1 MNWHQNPSR
10 IAWIVLLSSFFLCC
24 VLAVGLPLGTR
35 SFILHATRPQAVL
48 VESTQ
53 GTVQLWQPEATDPRA
68 VTGRRSMTEGSRLLT
83 DATAK
88 GLLTLAADEA
98 GERVL
103 VTVQLAP
110 ETQITLARARGPR
123 FASSHDPHQA
133 ALSFQKG
140 RLFVATQSIDGRDV
154 SVKVDTPHANITLGI
169 GTFEL
174 TVAADQTQVRV
185 RSGTAEIDAVA
196 GPAGAQRVSAGPG
209 QRVSIASGLPPALP
223 VPDTVNLV
231 LNGAFERE
239 LDPLWDVFAEVKPGH
254 EAGQV
259 ALTDDGRRRAVRFSR
274 RTEDGVPN
282 RVGIVQTVNRDVEG
296 YDSLALELDV
306 KVRSQSVPG
315 GGERASEYPI
325 MVDLAYTDIY
335 GKDLHWY
342 QGFYSP
348 YPSLPA
354 NYLQPTGE
362 SVPLGIWYTYE
373 SPNLLELLSTTR
385 PARINS
391 ISIYAIGHDYESLVA
406 NVALTVR

>member
-1 MNWHQNPSR
+1 MNWRQNPSR
-10 IAWIVLLSSFFLCC
+10 VAWIVLLVSFLTCC
-24 VLAVGLPLGTR
+24 VSAVGVPLGAR
-35 SFILHATRPQAVL
+35 SFLLHATRVQAAF
-48 VESTQ
+48 VEPTQ

-68 VTGRRSMTEGSRLLT
+68 VTSRRSVPEGVRLIT

-103 VTVQLAP
+103 VTVQLSP
-110 ETQITLARARGPR
+110 ETDITLARARAPR
-123 FASSHDPHQA
+123 FPQSNDPH
-133 ALSFQKG
+133 LITLGFKGG

-154 SVKVDTPHANITLGI
+154 SVTLDTPQASITLGI
-169 GTFEL
+169 GTFDL
-174 TVAADQTQVRV
+174 TVTADQTQLRV
-185 RSGTAEIDAVA
+185 RSGTAAIEAA
-196 GPAGAQRVSAGPG
+196 AQRVNAGSG
-209 QRVSIASGLPPALP
+209 QRVDIALGLPPALP
-223 VPDTVNLV
+223 VPDTVNLI
-231 LNGAFERE
+231 LDGAFDSDLE
-239 LDPLWDVFAEVKPGH
+239 PLWDVFAEVKPGH

-259 ALTDDGRRRAVRFSR
+259 VLTDDERRRAVRFSR

-282 RVGIVQTVNRDVEG
+282 RVGIVQVVNRDVEG

-306 KVRSQSVPG
+306 KVRYQSVPG
-315 GGERASEYPI
+315 GGERATEYPV
-325 MVDLAYTDIY
+325 MVDLAYTDVY

-348 YPSLPA
+348 YQNLPA

-373 SPNLLELLSTTR
+373 SLNLFESLNETR

-391 ISIYAIGHDYESLVA
+391 ISIYAIGHDYESLVS

>member
-10 IAWIVLLSSFFLCC
+10 VAWVVLLSSFFVCC

-35 SFILHATRPQAVL
+35 SFILHATRPQTAL

-53 GTVQLWQPEATDPRA
+53 GTVQLWQPEAADPRA
-68 VTGRRSMTEGSRLLT
+68 VTGRRPVTEGSRLMT

-110 ETQITLARARGPR
+110 ETEITLARARGPR
-123 FASSHDPHQA
+123 FAPSKDPHQA
-133 ALSFQKG
+133 ALSFQQG

-154 SVKVDTPHANITLGI
+154 SVKFDTPHASITLGI

-185 RSGTAEIDAVA
+185 RSGAAEIDAA
-196 GPAGAQRVSAGPG
+196 AQRVSAGPG
-209 QRVSIASGLPPALP
+209 QRVNIALGRPPALP

-231 LNGAFERE
+231 LNGAFESA
-239 LDPLWDVFAEVKPGH
+239 LDPLWEVFAEVKPGH

-259 ALTDDGRRRAVRFSR
+259 ALMDDERRRAVRFSR

-325 MVDLAYTDIY
+325 MLDLAYTDIY

-348 YPSLPA
+348 YQSLPA

-373 SPNLLELLSTTR
+373 SPNLFELLSTTR

-391 ISIYAIGHDYESLVA
+391 ISIYAIGHDYESLVS